1 MYLDWPSLAL
11 GLGVGLGLAVI
22 LARILFGEAWTAY
35 RQRQQEREEARQRQQ
50 DQREAE
56 RQAWMREQEYRQA
69 ERIAAILRDIDK
81 TRSADS
87 ADSATP
93 QKDRASA
100 EELYFEELRRKDEA
114 EARIKRL
121 QHIMNYK
128 SGV

>member
-1 MYLDWPSLAL
+1 MFIDWPSLAL
-11 GLGVGLGLAVI
+11 GLGGGLA
-22 LARILFGEAWTAY
+22 LGGALGRLLFGEAWNAY
-35 RQRQQEREEARQRQQ
+35 QSRQNQRDSERQRQQ

-56 RQAWMREQEYRQA
+56 RQAWMRQQEYQQA
-69 ERIAAILRDIDK
+69 ERVAGMVKDIIK
-81 TRSADS
+81 TRTADS
-87 ADSATP
+87 ADSAAP

-100 EELYFEELRRKDEA
+100 EELYFEEIKRRDEA